1 MCSFETTVRYCII
14 ESLRYTYVNV
24 TIMFLLT
31 EHSCVYDIGSC
42 VYVYELVSSSQSVFP
57 RVLSLQY
64 GRPWLED
71 PAWSSYS
78 SEEKEVE

>member
-14 ESLRYTYVNV
+14 EDLRYTYVHV
-24 TIMFLLT
+24 ITVMCSCELT
-31 EHSCVYDIGSC
+31 EHSC
-42 VYVYELVSSSQSVFP
+42 VYVYELVCSSQSVFP

-64 GRPWLED
+64 ARSWLQD

-78 SEEKEVE
+78 SEQKEVE